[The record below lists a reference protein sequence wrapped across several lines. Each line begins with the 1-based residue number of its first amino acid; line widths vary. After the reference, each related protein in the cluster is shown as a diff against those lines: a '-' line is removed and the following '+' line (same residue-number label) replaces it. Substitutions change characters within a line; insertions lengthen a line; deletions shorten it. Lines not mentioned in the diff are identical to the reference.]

1 MMRHARRF
9 LPLLAILAVLVLV
22 VSQGWHRYLSWP
34 VVAEFRGWA
43 AAHVAAQPVL
53 AAAAYVVVYLAAVAA
68 SVPGAVVLTV
78 SGGLLFG
85 AWAGTVLAVL
95 GATSGAILFFL
106 AARTALGPM
115 IAGRARGPVDAL
127 RPALERDGFGFLL
140 AARLVPVVPFWLAN
154 LAPALAGMR
163 LAPFALATFLG
174 IIPGTAVF
182 ASLGAGIGHVL
193 DSGQAP
199 DLAIILSPP
208 VLLPLLALALLAIA
222 PSLWRRWRTR
232 HG

>member
-9 LPLLAILAVLVLV
+9 LPLLAIVALLVLAL
-22 VSQGWHRYLSWP
+22 SQGWHRYLSWP
-34 VVAEFRGWA
+34 VVAEFHG
-43 AAHVAAQPVL
+43 Q
-53 AAAAYVVVYLAAVAA
+53 AAAYVAARPVQAACAYVVIYLASVAA
-68 SVPGAVVLTV
+68 SIPGAVVLTV
-78 SGGLLFG
+78 TGGLLFG
-85 AWAGTVLAVL
+85 VWAGTFLAVI
-95 GATSGAILFFL
+95 GATAGAILFFL
-106 AARTALGPM
+106 AARTALGPLL
-115 IAGRARGPVDAL
+115 AGRAKGAVEAL

-193 DSGQAP
+193 DSGQVP
-199 DLAIILSPP
+199 NLAVILSPP

-222 PSLWRRWRTR
+222 PNLWRRWRHR